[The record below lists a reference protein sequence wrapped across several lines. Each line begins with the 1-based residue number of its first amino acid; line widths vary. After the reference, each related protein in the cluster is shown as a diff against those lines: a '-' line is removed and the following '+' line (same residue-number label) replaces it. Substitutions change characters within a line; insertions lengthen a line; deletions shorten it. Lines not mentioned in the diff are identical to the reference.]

1 MMSYLKGGEF
11 LVKETEAKDIF
22 IRSEFEDQKMMLKA
36 TEDFNNRDIRPNLM
50 RFEEKD
56 YALVESLM
64 RKAGELG
71 LLGITV
77 PENTKDLEWDLIQG
91 C

>member
-1 MMSYLKGGEF
+1 
-11 LVKETEAKDIF
+11 
-22 IRSEFEDQKMMLKA
+22 MMLKA

-77 PENTKDLEWDLIQG
+77 PEKYEGLGMGFNEG